1 MLEGTQTTDN
11 FTASYHQL
19 IDKSEQ
25 MPNRSHFAYLATE
38 LCEKKFI

>member
-1 MLEGTQTTDN
+1 MLEGTQATDN
-11 FTASYHQL
+11 FTASYQL
-19 IDKSEQ
+19 FDKSEQ